1 MRNIF
6 LTSFNLN
13 ISFIIFKERNK
24 RVKFFFLSWVKIFIL
39 FLMILKFNSFLLFI
53 YFFKKSGTSMYF
65 FFKVGLVCN
74 SYDILMEGS
83 HYKNILS

>member
-24 RVKFFFLSWVKIFIL
+24 RVKFFFFKLSEDIYIIFNDSQI
-39 FLMILKFNSFLLFI
+39 
-53 YFFKKSGTSMYF
+53 
-65 FFKVGLVCN
+65 
-74 SYDILMEGS
+74 
-83 HYKNILS
+83 